1 MSTSHVNPA
10 CHLDNNSRILGSF
23 HRWAVE
29 NTDEAEAE
37 EVHYMPCHPGVSAPC
52 IHSGTRQHLAR
63 LLLVHCS
70 SRRRVRT
77 NVTVQYLQKKTTPS
91 THSPARQPHYSFP
104 HPQSP
109 ITLTS
114 SHPQPPAFPIY
125 PQLPPPASPLSHF
138 PSSFVLP
145 SHSPSLSLSLSLARA
160 SLQEATPLASL
171 TPSLTELFHTR

>member
-91 THSPARQPHYSFP
+91 THSPARQPHYS
-104 HPQSP
+104 SP
-109 ITLTS
+109 IP
-114 SHPQPPAFPIY
+114 SHPSLSPPPILS
-125 PQLPPPASPLSHF
+125 LPPSPYTPNSHLRHLLFLTF
-138 PSSFVLP
+138 PLP
-145 SHSPSLSLSLSLARA
+145 LFSLPTHLLYLSPSLSLEHLCRK
-160 SLQEATPLASL
+160 QR
-171 TPSLTELFHTR
+171 HWHR